1 MLEIEIW
8 EFQHVQRVSEN
19 MEGEEKNCE
28 QIFTVRALNLINDY
42 DVRTRKMSNG
52 EILFRVGIKS

>member
-1 MLEIEIW
+1 
-8 EFQHVQRVSEN
+8 